1 LSMHE
6 TPQEYSKRI
15 LGNLDG
21 KEPLTVLKDTPAR
34 LAELTRGRPA
44 SELARNTAPGKWSVA
59 EILAHL
65 ADVEMVIGYRIR
77 MILSK
82 PGTAIQAFD
91 QDEWAKL
98 SQYAGIPVEQS
109 LERHR
114 VQRQSNLTL
123 LKALRPEQWAH
134 YGIHSER
141 GKETV
146 SRVVEM
152 MAGHDINH
160 LRQIEKILMV

>member
-1 LSMHE
+1 MPE
-6 TPQEYSKRI
+6 TPQEYTKRI
-15 LGNLDG
+15 LRNLDG
-21 KEPLTVLKDTPAR
+21 KEPLPILAATPAR

-44 SELARNTAPGKWSVA
+44 SELARNPAPGKWSVT

-98 SQYAGIPVEQS
+98 SQYVSIPPAQS
-109 LERHR
+109 LERQR
-114 VQRQSNLTL
+114 VQRESNLTL

-134 YGIHSER
+134 FGMHSER

-152 MAGHDINH
+152 TAGHDINH
-160 LRQIEKILMV
+160 LRQIEKILTA

>member
-1 LSMHE
+1 MTE
-6 TPQEYSKRI
+6 TPQEYTKRI
-15 LGNLDG
+15 LGNLNG
-21 KEPLTVLKDTPAR
+21 KEPLTILAATPAR
-34 LAELTRGRPA
+34 LAELTRGSPA
-44 SELARNTAPGKWSVA
+44 SELARSPTPGKWSVA

-98 SQYAGIPVEQS
+98 SQYVSIPATRS
-109 LERHR
+109 LERQR
-114 VQRQSNLTL
+114 VQRESNLTL
-123 LKALRPEQWAH
+123 LKALQAEQWGH
-134 YGIHSER
+134 YGMHAER

-152 MAGHDINH
+152 TAGHDINH
-160 LRQIEKILMV
+160 LRQIEKILTV

>member
-1 LSMHE
+1 MPE
-6 TPQEYSKRI
+6 TPQEYTKRI
-15 LGNLDG
+15 LGNLNG
-21 KEPLTVLKDTPAR
+21 KEPLTIMTATPAR
-34 LAELTRGRPA
+34 LAELTRGCTA
-44 SELARNTAPGKWSVA
+44 SKLASNPAPGKWSVT

-65 ADVEMVIGYRIR
+65 ADVEMVVGYRIR

-98 SQYAGIPVEQS
+98 SQYVSIPATQS
-109 LERHR
+109 LEKQR
-114 VQRQSNLTL
+114 VQRESNLTL
-123 LKALRPEQWAH
+123 LKALRLEQWEH
-134 YGIHSER
+134 YGMHAER

-152 MAGHDINH
+152 TAGHDINH
-160 LRQIEKILMV
+160 RRQIEKILTL

>member
-1 LSMHE
+1 MSE
-6 TPQEYSKRI
+6 TPQEYTKRI
-15 LGNLDG
+15 LGYLNG
-21 KEPLTVLKDTPAR
+21 KEPLTILAATPAR

-44 SELARNTAPGKWSVA
+44 NVLARNPAPGKWSVT

-65 ADVEMVIGYRIR
+65 ADVEMVIGYRVR

-98 SQYAGIPVEQS
+98 SRYVSVPAAQS
-109 LERHR
+109 LERQR
-114 VQRQSNLTL
+114 VQRESTVTL
-123 LKALRPEQWAH
+123 LKALLPEQWEH
-134 YGIHSER
+134 YGMHAER

-152 MAGHDINH
+152 AAGHDINH
-160 LRQIEKILMV
+160 LRQIEKILTV

>member
-1 LSMHE
+1 MSE
-6 TPQEYSKRI
+6 TPQEYTKRI
-15 LGNLDG
+15 LGYLNG
-21 KEPLTVLKDTPAR
+21 KEPLTILAATPAR

-44 SELARNTAPGKWSVA
+44 SEFGRQPAPGRWCVS

-65 ADVEMVIGYRIR
+65 ADVEMVIGYRVR

-98 SQYAGIPVEQS
+98 SRYVSVPAAQS
-109 LERHR
+109 LERQR
-114 VQRQSNLTL
+114 VQRESTVTL
-123 LKALRPEQWAH
+123 LKALLPEQWEH
-134 YGIHSER
+134 YGMHAER

-152 MAGHDINH
+152 AAGHDINH
-160 LRQIEKILMV
+160 LRQIEKILTV

>member
-1 LSMHE
+1 MSE
-6 TPQEYSKRI
+6 TPQEYTKRI
-15 LGNLDG
+15 LGYLNG
-21 KEPLTVLKDTPAR
+21 KEPLTILAATPAR
-34 LAELTRGRPA
+34 LAELTRGRLA
-44 SELARNTAPGKWSVA
+44 SEFGRQPAPGRWCVS

-65 ADVEMVIGYRIR
+65 ADVEMVIGYRVR

-98 SQYAGIPVEQS
+98 SRYVSVPAAQS
-109 LERHR
+109 LERQR
-114 VQRQSNLTL
+114 VQRESTVTL
-123 LKALRPEQWAH
+123 LKALLPEQWEH
-134 YGIHSER
+134 YGMHAER

-152 MAGHDINH
+152 AAGHDINH
-160 LRQIEKILMV
+160 LRQIEKILTV

>member
-1 LSMHE
+1 MTE
-6 TPQEYSKRI
+6 TPEEYTKRI
-15 LGNLDG
+15 LRNLNG
-21 KEPLTVLKDTPAR
+21 KEPLTILAATPAR
-34 LAELTRGRPA
+34 LAELTRERPA
-44 SELARNTAPGKWSVA
+44 SELARNPAPGKWSVT

-82 PGTAIQAFD
+82 PGIAIQAFD
-91 QDEWAKL
+91 QDGWARL
-98 SQYAGIPVEQS
+98 APYISIPATQS
-109 LERHR
+109 LERQR
-114 VQRQSNLTL
+114 VRRESNLTL
-123 LKALRPEQWAH
+123 LKALRPEQWEQ
-134 YGIHSER
+134 YGMHAER

-160 LRQIEKILMV
+160 VRQIEKILTV

>member
-1 LSMHE
+1 MPE
-6 TPQEYSKRI
+6 TPQEYTKRI
-15 LGNLDG
+15 LGNLNG
-21 KEPLTVLKDTPAR
+21 KEPLTILRATSAR
-34 LAELTRGRPA
+34 LAELMRGCPA
-44 SELARNTAPGKWSVA
+44 SEFARNPAPGKWSVS

-77 MILSK
+77 MILSE

-98 SQYAGIPVEQS
+98 SHYVSIPAAQS
-109 LERHR
+109 LERQR
-114 VQRQSNLTL
+114 VQRESNLAL
-123 LKALRPEQWAH
+123 LNALRPEQWEF
-134 YGIHSER
+134 YGMHAER

-152 MAGHDINH
+152 TAGHDVNH
-160 LRQIEKILMV
+160 LRQIEKILKV

>member
-1 LSMHE
+1 MPE
-6 TPQEYSKRI
+6 TPQEYTKRI
-15 LGNLDG
+15 LGNLNG
-21 KEPLTVLKDTPAR
+21 KEPLTILAATPAR
-34 LAELTRGRPA
+34 LAELTRGCTA
-44 SELARNTAPGKWSVA
+44 SKLASNPAPGKWSVT

-98 SQYAGIPVEQS
+98 SQYVGIPATQS
-109 LERHR
+109 LEKQR
-114 VQRQSNLTL
+114 VQRESNLTL
-123 LKALRPEQWAH
+123 LKALRLEQWEH
-134 YGIHSER
+134 YGMHAER

-152 MAGHDINH
+152 TAGHDINH
-160 LRQIEKILMV
+160 LRQIEKILTL

>member
-1 LSMHE
+1 MPE
-6 TPQEYSKRI
+6 TPQEYTKRI
-15 LGNLDG
+15 LGNLNG
-21 KEPLTVLKDTPAR
+21 QEPLTILVATPAR
-34 LAELTRGRPA
+34 LAELTRGEPA
-44 SELARNTAPGKWSVA
+44 NVLARNPAPGKWSVT
-59 EILAHL
+59 EILAHP

-98 SQYAGIPVEQS
+98 SQYVSIPAAQS
-109 LERHR
+109 LERQR
-114 VQRQSNLTL
+114 VQRESNLTL
-123 LKALRPEQWAH
+123 LKALRPEQWEHHGMHA
-134 YGIHSER
+134 ER

-152 MAGHDINH
+152 TAGHDINH
-160 LRQIEKILMV
+160 LRQIEKILTV